1 MTAAL
6 LFRITHQFRTE
17 WRHHRCWI
25 IAWVL
30 WVILRWLYLHQD
42 EDGTFAYLYLVDL
55 IPLITILMAVTVA
68 WLCVRS
74 DSPSNTDCAT
84 LTRPIGQTALWLG
97 KLAFLAC
104 GVVLPL
110 VMVESTGWVGF
121 QHSLAAWLALT
132 SGWIFSAALVMGIAG
147 ALTALA
153 SNTRQVIAIAVLGVL
168 GAGIWLTLGFTMGST
183 PVDPK
188 ATPDAARICGGII
201 ASVIACVGVFIAW
214 WTATVPRRR
223 AWAAAL
229 LLLSLL
235 QAPLVMAL
243 WKTDWITPPALAYP
257 AAKLGVKVGKADPA
271 DKTPGRSLWPTLRI
285 TGLGKDEVASIID
298 LAPMSENDTPWP
310 PLGSYTDLPENKRGF
325 DSWMHR
331 DHVRA
336 LLKHSPLTT
345 LWQDYLN
352 NDGYYSGRQKIQE
365 AIKPLRLNPN
375 AMPARWRLRLAVHEM
390 RRVTSV
396 PFKQFWTQNNT
407 FPIRPGLRVET
418 RPFVPSNGAWE
429 LNGRLYRVHSL
440 ILPPRPNLPAISRG
454 QTLGDAFFLVL
465 EDPELHENAAYDL
478 GPGQRGYM
486 QNRQQNFAFQV
497 EESQGFNPRLW
508 PPRVQH
514 LILKTKH
521 EDWVNRLNA
530 SLWHAE
536 ERGTVDLELS
546 AEQMAQV
553 LAEPKPEPKKP

>member
-17 WRHHRCWI
+17 WRHHRGWI

-30 WVILRWLYLHQD
+30 WVILRWLYRNQD
-42 EDGTFAYLYLVDL
+42 EESFTANLFVEDLV
-55 IPLITILMAVTVA
+55 PLITILMAVTVA

-74 DSPSNTDCAT
+74 DSPSNTDCAM
-84 LTRPIGQTALWLG
+84 LTRPIGRSALWLG
-97 KLAFLAC
+97 KVAFLTC
-104 GVVLPL
+104 YVILPL
-110 VMVESTGWVGF
+110 VMIESMGWVGF
-121 QHSLAAWLALT
+121 QHGLTAWIALGG
-132 SGWIFSAALVMGIAG
+132 GWILSAALVLGIAG
-147 ALTALA
+147 ALTSLA

-168 GAGIWLTLGFTMGST
+168 GAGIWLTLGYSMDSPPTNL
-183 PVDPK
+183 K

-214 WTATVPRRR
+214 WAATVPRRR
-223 AWAAAL
+223 AVASAL

-235 QAPLVMAL
+235 QVPVVMAM

-257 AAKLGVKVGKADPA
+257 AAKLGVKVGKADPK
-271 DKTPGRSLWPTLRI
+271 DKAPGRSLWPTLRI

-298 LAPMSENDTPWP
+298 FAPIGEKNVEWP

-325 DSWMHR
+325 DSWMHL

-336 LLKHSPLTT
+336 LLKHSPPTT
-345 LWQDYLN
+345 LWQHALN
-352 NDGYYSGRQKIQE
+352 NDGHYNGRPKVQE
-365 AIKPLRLNPN
+365 AIKPLRLDPN
-375 AMPARWRLRLAVHEM
+375 AMPARWRLRLALHEM
-390 RRVTSV
+390 RRIETV
-396 PFKQFWTQNNT
+396 PFKVFWTQNNT

-418 RPFVPSNGAWE
+418 RAFIPSNGAWE
-429 LNGRLYRVHSL
+429 LNGRLHRVHSM
-440 ILPPRPNLPAISRG
+440 ILPPQPNLPAVSRG
-454 QTLGDAFFLVL
+454 HTLADAFLLVL
-465 EDPELHENAAYDL
+465 EDPVLHENAALDIS
-478 GPGQRGYM
+478 PKQRGYM
-486 QNRQQNFAFQV
+486 LNRHHNFALQV
-497 EESQGFNPRLW
+497 DESQGFGPRLW

-514 LILKTKH
+514 LILKTTH
-521 EDWVNRLNA
+521 EDWVSRLNA

-553 LAEPKPEPKKP
+553 LAEPKKEEKKP